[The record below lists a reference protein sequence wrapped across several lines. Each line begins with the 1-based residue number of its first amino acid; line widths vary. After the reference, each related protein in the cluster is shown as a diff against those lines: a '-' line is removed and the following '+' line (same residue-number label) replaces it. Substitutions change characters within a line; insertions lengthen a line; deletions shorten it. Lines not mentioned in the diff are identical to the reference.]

1 MVDEQEEARQ
11 SELREKEPNLFV
23 VLQKGLPKWATW
35 IMRLANWIALIA
47 SVKLFL
53 DWLLSVL

>member
-1 MVDEQEEARQ
+1 MVYEQEEAKQ
-11 SELREKEPNLFV
+11 TELREKEPNRFV
-23 VLQKGLPKWATW
+23 VLQKGLPKWAAW

-47 SVKLFL
+47 SVKLFY

>member
-23 VLQKGLPKWATW
+23 VLQKGLPKWVIWT
-35 IMRLANWIALIA
+35 MKLANWGALIA
-47 SVKLFL
+47 SAKLFY
-53 DWLLSVL
+53 DWLLSVW